1 MCTNRPEFIEVL
13 YAAQRIGLR
22 LTPINWHLTG
32 EEAGYIVENCEAKAF
47 VCSGEL
53 GDKVIDAAAA
63 GGPGLVK
70 INTGGY
76 LPGFEMYN
84 TVVAAED
91 GSDIDD
97 PVIGTQMLY
106 TSGTTGRPKGV
117 HRETAAV
124 SALATVNFCGY
135 DEDSEQQRRRPPPDR
150 PALPCRPAGLL
161 GGGALH
167 LRRAHRGHGPLG
179 SRRGAAP
186 D

>member
-1 MCTNRPEFIEVL
+1 M
-13 YAAQRIGLR
+13 
-22 LTPINWHLTG
+22 
-32 EEAGYIVENCEAKAF
+32 
-47 VCSGEL
+47 
-53 GDKVIDAAAA
+53 AAAA

-117 HRETAAV
+117 HR
-124 SALATVNFCGY
+124 
-135 DEDSEQQRRRPPPDR
+135 DDRRRRARWPPSTSAATTRTTR
-150 PALPCRPAGLL
+150 PRSTPT
-161 GGGALH
+161 
-167 LRRAHRGHGPLG
+167 
-179 SRRGAAP
+179 S
-186 D
+186 